1 MPAVSGQEDA
11 WLMIERLQIM
21 VTERTVAHMVWIGFI
36 TVLACLDL
44 CLKELI
50 EERKNEEFPK
60 NLEGSRGKIILH
72 KSHNSGFPFGF
83 LKEKQELVKLVPVA
97 AASAVFGALAYLMGK
112 KGHLAEKTA
121 FSLTVGGALSNIID
135 RYKRGYVVDYFSF
148 NVKGLKKVI
157 LNLGD
162 LFVFAGMALALLV
175 EAVQW
180 VREAAGK
187 NRT

>member
-1 MPAVSGQEDA
+1 
-11 WLMIERLQIM
+11 
-21 VTERTVAHMVWIGFI
+21 MVWIGFI

-97 AASAVFGALAYLMGK
+97 AASAVFGVLAYLMGK
-112 KGHLAEKTA
+112 GTSGRK
-121 FSLTVGGALSNIID
+121 N
-135 RYKRGYVVDYFSF
+135 
-148 NVKGLKKVI
+148 GLFPDCRRSSKQYYRPVQTG
-157 LNLGD
+157 LCGR
-162 LFVFAGMALALLV
+162 LL
-175 EAVQW
+175 
-180 VREAAGK
+180 
-187 NRT
+187 